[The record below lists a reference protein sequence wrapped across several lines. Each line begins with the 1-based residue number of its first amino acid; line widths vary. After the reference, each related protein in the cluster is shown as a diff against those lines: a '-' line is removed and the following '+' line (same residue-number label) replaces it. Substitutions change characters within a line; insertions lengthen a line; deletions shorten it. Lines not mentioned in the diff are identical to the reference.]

1 MKRENKDQ
9 VTAAQLRMSDLTG
22 ENFKVDTQDSSISR
36 FYQKANWLALITIYY
51 NLVEGAVSV
60 FFGFQ
65 DETLSL
71 FGFGLDSFVEV
82 ISGIGVWHMIRRLRQ
97 STDGNPDRF
106 EQRALKTTG
115 AAFILL
121 TVGLTASAV
130 YNIYSG
136 HHPETTFW
144 GIVISLI
151 SIGSMWALIHFKVKV
166 GTALNSQAI
175 LADAGCTR
183 ACMILSGVLLAASLI
198 YEVTG
203 FGGADS
209 IGSIFIAWLAFREG
223 REAFE
228 KANGISC
235 GCGKIG
241 CGTKGEG
248 AGGRME
254 MKKNSGIPDHGLST
268 GRNLQP

>member
-1 MKRENKDQ
+1 M
-9 VTAAQLRMSDLTG
+9 LRLYNGDLIQ
-22 ENFKVDTQDSSISR
+22 EKFIVDTKDSSRSR
-36 FYQKANWLALITIYY
+36 LYQMANWLAWITIYY
-51 NLVEGAVSV
+51 NLLEGAVSV

-82 ISGIGVWHMIRRLRQ
+82 ISGIGVWHMIYRLRQ
-97 STDGNPDRF
+97 SVDGNPDRF
-106 EQRALKTTG
+106 EQRALKITG
-115 AAFILL
+115 TAFYLL
-121 TVGLTASAV
+121 TAGLTATAL
-130 YNIYSG
+130 YNVYSG

-183 ACMILSGVLLAASLI
+183 TCLILSGVLLVASLI
-198 YEVTG
+198 YELTG
-203 FGGADS
+203 FGLVDS
-209 IGSIFIAWLAFREG
+209 LGSIFIAWLSFREG

-228 KANGISC
+228 KASGMVGC
-235 GCGKIG
+235 GC
-241 CGTKGEG
+241 CEKG
-248 AGGRME
+248 
-254 MKKNSGIPDHGLST
+254 
-268 GRNLQP
+268 

>member
-1 MKRENKDQ
+1 MKKTIGQWRC
-9 VTAAQLRMSDLTG
+9 LRNGNLIQEKFM
-22 ENFKVDTQDSSISR
+22 VDTQDASIHR
-36 FYQKANWLALITIYY
+36 LYQLANWLALITIYY
-51 NLVEGAVSV
+51 NLLEGVVSV

-97 STDGNPDRF
+97 SMDGNPDRF

-115 AAFILL
+115 AAFFLL
-121 TVGLTASAV
+121 TTGLTATALG
-130 YNIYSG
+130 NIYSG
-136 HHPETTFW
+136 HHPESTFW
-144 GIVISLI
+144 GVVISLI

-183 ACMILSGVLLAASLI
+183 VCMILSGVLLAASLI
-198 YEVTG
+198 YELTG
-203 FGGADS
+203 FGWVDS
-209 IGSIFIAWLAFREG
+209 LGSISIAWLSFREG

-228 KANGISC
+228 KAGGKGGC
-235 GCGKIG
+235 GC
-241 CGTKGEG
+241 CGIRT
-248 AGGRME
+248 
-254 MKKNSGIPDHGLST
+254 
-268 GRNLQP
+268 

>member
-1 MKRENKDQ
+1 MRRLFNG
-9 VTAAQLRMSDLTG
+9 DLTQ
-22 ENFKVDTQDSSISR
+22 EKFIVDTQDTSISR
-36 FYQKANWLALITIYY
+36 LYQKANWLALITIYY
-51 NLVEGAVSV
+51 NLIEGAVSV

-82 ISGIGVWHMIRRLRQ
+82 ISGIGVWHMIHRLRQ

-115 AAFILL
+115 TAFYLL
-121 TVGLTASAV
+121 TVGLTATAL

-175 LADAGCTR
+175 LSDAGCTR
-183 ACMILSGVLLAASLI
+183 TCMVLSGILLAASLI
-198 YEVTG
+198 YELTD
-203 FGGADS
+203 FGGVDS
-209 IGSIFIAWLAFREG
+209 LGSIFIAWLSFREG

-228 KANGISC
+228 KASGIGVC
-235 GCGKIG
+235 GCGC
-241 CGTKGEG
+241 CGKG
-248 AGGRME
+248 
-254 MKKNSGIPDHGLST
+254 
-268 GRNLQP
+268 

>member
-1 MKRENKDQ
+1 LGEPR
-9 VTAAQLRMSDLTG
+9 TASGISGQSDPIQEKFKLNAQNSATNRL
-22 ENFKVDTQDSSISR
+22 
-36 FYQKANWLALITIYY
+36 YQQAGWLALITIYY
-51 NLVEGAVSV
+51 NLLEGAVSV
-60 FFGFQ
+60 YFGFQ

-97 STDGNPDRF
+97 SADGNPDRF
-106 EQRALKTTG
+106 EQRALKITG
-115 AAFILL
+115 MAFYLL
-121 TVGLTASAV
+121 TAGLAATAL

-144 GIVISLI
+144 GIVVSLF
-151 SIGSMWALIHFKVKV
+151 SIGSMWGLVHYKVNV

-183 ACMILSGVLLAASLI
+183 TCMVLSWVLLAASLI
-198 YEVTG
+198 YALTG

-209 IGSIFIAWLAFREG
+209 LGSIFIAWLSFREG

-228 KANGISC
+228 KASGMGGC
-235 GCGKIG
+235 GC
-241 CGTKGEG
+241 CGVRT
-248 AGGRME
+248 
-254 MKKNSGIPDHGLST
+254 
-268 GRNLQP
+268 

>member
-1 MKRENKDQ
+1 M
-9 VTAAQLRMSDLTG
+9 
-22 ENFKVDTQDSSISR
+22 
-36 FYQKANWLALITIYY
+36 ITIYY
-51 NLVEGAVSV
+51 NLIEGAVSV

-97 STDGNPDRF
+97 SADGNPDRF

-115 AAFILL
+115 MALYLL
-121 TVGLTASAV
+121 TAGLTASAL
-130 YNIYSG
+130 YNLYSG

-151 SIGSMWALIHFKVKV
+151 SIGSMWALIHLKVKV

-175 LADAGCTR
+175 LADASCTR
-183 ACMILSGVLLAASLI
+183 ACMVLSGILLAASLI
-198 YEVTG
+198 YELTG

-209 IGSIFIAWLAFREG
+209 LGSVFIAWLSFREG

-235 GCGKIG
+235 GCGKNG
-241 CGTKGEG
+241 CGIKGEG
-248 AGGRME
+248 AGDRKE
-254 MKKNSGIPDHGLST
+254 MKDNFRIPDQGISIGSNMH
-268 GRNLQP
+268 P